1 MSRRYLISLLVMTLV
16 LALASFVVLW
26 VSPAN
31 FLVAMPLLAL
41 YFGVVAGVQHFLVT
55 RAMYRSP
62 KTFVQIFLAT
72 VVGMLFLH
80 IVVLAAYLLTHP
92 AHARLFT
99 VAFLVGYV
107 VSLVFETVAL
117 VQFVNNERNKHRQS

>member
-16 LALASFVVLW
+16 LVLASFVVLW
-26 VSPAN
+26 VAPEK

-41 YFGVVAGVQHFLVT
+41 YFGVVSGVQHFLVSH
-55 RAMYRSP
+55 AMCRSP

>member
-1 MSRRYLISLLVMTLV
+1 MSRRYLISLLAMTLALV
-16 LALASFVVLW
+16 LASFIVLW
-26 VSPAN
+26 VAPEK
-31 FLVAMPLLAL
+31 FLIAMPVLAL
-41 YFGVVAGVQHFLVT
+41 YFGIVTGVQHFLVT

-80 IVVLAAYLLTHP
+80 IVVLAAYLLTHLT
-92 AHARLFT
+92 HVHLFT
-99 VAFLVGYV
+99 VAFLIGYV

-117 VQFVNNERNKHRQS
+117 VQFVKDERNRRR

>member
-16 LALASFVVLW
+16 LVLASFVVLW
-26 VSPAN
+26 VAPEK

-41 YFGVVAGVQHFLVT
+41 YFGVVSGVQHFLVSH
-55 RAMYRSP
+55 AMYRSP

>member
-1 MSRRYLISLLVMTLV
+1 MSRRYLISLLAMTLALV
-16 LALASFVVLW
+16 LASFIVLW
-26 VSPAN
+26 VAPER

-41 YFGVVAGVQHFLVT
+41 YLGIVTGIQHLFVT

-80 IVVLAAYLLTHP
+80 IIVLAAYLLTHP
-92 AHARLFT
+92 THAHLFT

-117 VQFVNNERNKHRQS
+117 VQFVKDERNKRN